1 MKKIGIKWGVILL
14 LVFFL
19 WPAISQGRYIEKD
32 KKKTEKPPSKEEI
45 LSAKKGKK
53 KSEYAEG
60 EVLVKF
66 KRGVSLNQV
75 KNITSA
81 YSAVRIAKH
90 FKRLSERKRQVYVLL
105 KSDTLSTKEMVAF
118 LKRDPRVEA
127 VSPNYKRYILQTFPN
142 DPLFGELWGLN
153 NTGQTVNGV
162 SGTPDAD
169 IDAPEAWDKN
179 TGSNAVVVADIDT
192 GVDYTHVDL
201 QANMWVNPGEIPGDS
216 IDNDG
221 NGYIDDVYGID
232 AYNYD
237 SDPMDDNGHGT
248 HTSGTIGAVGNNEI
262 GITGVSWSAK
272 IMALKFLS
280 AEGWGWDADAIECIE
295 YVIDMKLRGV
305 NVVAINASWG
315 GGGYN
320 EILKDAIEA
329 AGGVGIV
336 FCAAAGNEAND
347 NDGMKLY
354 PASYDLPNIISV
366 AATDQADNLAF
377 FSNYGLSTVDIGAP
391 GVNIL
396 STARGLP
403 LVPTSIFF
411 DDMESGS
418 GNWVTGGT
426 NNSWAITEENT
437 YSPTHAW
444 SDSPDGNYLNYT
456 DSWLAINHDIDI
468 SWYAGYK
475 GNVGLGFMAWL
486 DLEPWYDYL
495 YVEISK
501 DSGVTWEVLGILTG
515 KINSWNLY
523 GWIIPDTHK
532 TDNFRFRF
540 RLVTDDSVTYD
551 GVYID
556 DVGIGVIV
564 GSTNY
569 EYWMGTSMATPH
581 VTGAVALMAAQ
592 YPTENIYHR
601 INRILSGVDKISS
614 LNKKVSTEG
623 RLNINNSINL
633 TKFNPFIKSVSP
645 TTGIISNTEITIEGI
660 EFGDTKGRVV
670 FYDKDKEIEAHVL
683 SWSNTSIRVRVPSG
697 IPGRYIKV
705 YSNDGKG
712 SNFID
717 ALSSWTFKKQSNL
730 GRDSAAAVAFN
741 GRIYL
746 FGGYIYGGMNCTSA
760 AESYDPKADSWTDIA
775 SMPTP
780 RATLTAAEAKGKIYV
795 MGGYNDYS
803 EQTLDVVE
811 AYDPAKNTWET
822 KAPLPLPMSFMKA
835 VSLNGKIYVTGG
847 SSSSYYPLNTLYMYN
862 PQTDSW
868 IQKAS
873 MNTARYEHGAVVLN
887 GKIYVF
893 GGVNIDIYGYPVYLS
908 SGEVYD
914 PATNTWSSIAD
925 MPIPL
930 ARMGATTDGRYIYA
944 IGGTNSLGFWDW
956 WYWWYGGM
964 PVVLCY
970 DPATNTWQ
978 DLSNTIYALISPKLA
993 SPAVFLP
1000 GWGIYSVNGMD
1011 YEGWSSDELEYL
1023 RVVGA
1028 RPMPW
1033 LHLLLGE

>member
-32 KKKTEKPPSKEEI
+32 KKKTKKPPSKEEI

-53 KSEYAEG
+53 RLEYAEG

-75 KNITSA
+75 KNVTSA

-127 VSPNYKRYILQTFPN
+127 VSPNYKRYILQTSPN

-153 NTGQTVNGV
+153 NTGQEVNGV
-162 SGTPDAD
+162 SGTLDAD

-179 TGSNAVVVADIDT
+179 TGSDAVVVANIDT

-201 QANMWVNPGEIPGDS
+201 QANMWVNTGEIPGDG
-216 IDNDG
+216 IDDDG

-232 AYNYD
+232 AYNGD

-248 HTSGTIGAVGNNEI
+248 HTSGTIGAVGNNEK
-262 GITGVSWSAK
+262 GITGVSWRVK
-272 IMALKFLS
+272 IMALKFLN
-280 AEGWGWDADAIECIE
+280 AKGEGYDAGAIECID
-295 YVIDMKLRGV
+295 YVIDMKLNRDV

-329 AGGVGIV
+329 AGDAGIV
-336 FCAAAGNEAND
+336 FCAAAGNENSD
-347 NDGMKLY
+347 NDLMPVF

-377 FSNYGLSTVDIGAP
+377 FSNYGLATVDIGAP

-418 GNWVTGGT
+418 GNWETGGT
-426 NNSWAITEENT
+426 NNSWAITEEKA
-437 YSPTHAW
+437 YSSTHAW
-444 SDSPDGNYLNYT
+444 SDSPYGNYLDYT
-456 DSWLAINHDIDI
+456 DSWLAINHEIDL
-468 SWYAGYK
+468 SGYT
-475 GNVGLGFMAWL
+475 GVNVGLGFMAWL
-486 DLEPWYDYL
+486 DLESKYDCL
-495 YVEISK
+495 YVEISG
-501 DSGVTWEVLGILTG
+501 DNGTSWAPLGYLTG
-515 KINSWNLY
+515 HDNWDVY
-523 GWIIPDTHK
+523 GWPIPEDYK
-532 TDNFRFRF
+532 TAHFRFRF

-556 DVGIGVIV
+556 NVGIGVIV

-569 EYWMGTSMATPH
+569 EYWIGTSMATPH
-581 VTGAVALMAAQ
+581 VSGAVALMAAQ
-592 YPTENIYHR
+592 YSTEDIYHR

-645 TTGIISNTEITIEGI
+645 TTGIIPNTEITIEGI

-683 SWSNTSIRVRVPSG
+683 SWSDTSIRVRVPSG
-697 IPGRYIKV
+697 IPARYIKV

-717 ALSSWTFKKQSNL
+717 ALSSWTFKKQSNQ
-730 GRDSAAAVAFN
+730 GRDDAAAVAFN
-741 GRIYL
+741 GKVYL
-746 FGGYIYGGMNCTSA
+746 FGGYTSGGWNCTSA
-760 AESYDPKADSWTDIA
+760 AESYDPNTDTWTNIA
-775 SMPTP
+775 SMPTS
-780 RATLTAAEAKGKIYV
+780 RANLTAAEAKGKIYV
-795 MGGYNDYS
+795 MGGYNDDS
-803 EQTLDVVE
+803 KQTLDVVE
-811 AYDPAKNTWET
+811 AYDPDKDTWET
-822 KAPLPLPMSFMKA
+822 KAPLPVPISFMKA

-847 SSSSYYPLNTLYMYN
+847 YSSSYYPLNTLYMYN

-868 IQKAS
+868 TVKAS
-873 MNTARYEHGAVVLN
+873 MNTARYEHGAVALN

-893 GGVNIDIYGYPVYLS
+893 GGTNFTDGYLR

-914 PATNTWSSIAD
+914 PATDTWSPIAD

-944 IGGTNSLGFWDW
+944 IGGTNGDW
-956 WYWWYGGM
+956 WGDGM

-970 DPATNTWQ
+970 DPATNTWK
-978 DLSNTIYALISPKLA
+978 DLSNTTYALITPKSA

-1000 GWGIYSVNGMD
+1000 GWSIYSVNGLD
-1011 YEGWSSDELEYL
+1011 YEGWWSLDELEYL

-1028 RPMPW
+1028 KPMPW

>member
-14 LVFFL
+14 VIFFL
-19 WPAISQGRYIEKD
+19 WPAISQGRYIEKE
-32 KKKTEKPPSKEEI
+32 KKEISKKPPSKEEI
-45 LSAKKGKK
+45 LSAKKGKQRL
-53 KSEYAEG
+53 EYAEG

-81 YSAVRIAKH
+81 YSVRIAKH
-90 FKRLSERKRQVYVLL
+90 FKRLSERKRQAYVLL
-105 KSDTLSTKEMVAF
+105 KSDRLSTKEMVAF
-118 LKRDPRVEA
+118 LRRDPRVEA
-127 VSPNYKRYILQTFPN
+127 VSPNYKRYILQTSPN

-153 NTGQTVNGV
+153 NTGQAINGV

-179 TGSNAVVVADIDT
+179 TGSNEVVVADIDS
-192 GVDYTHVDL
+192 GVDYTHEDL
-201 QANMWVNPGEIPGDS
+201 QANMWVNPGEIPHDG

-232 AYNYD
+232 AYNQD

-262 GITGVSWSAK
+262 GISGVSWSVK
-272 IMALKFLS
+272 IMALKFLN
-280 AEGWGWDADAIECIE
+280 ADGWGYDAGAIECIE

-305 NVVAINASWG
+305 NIVAINASWG
-315 GGGYN
+315 EEGYD

-329 AGGVGIV
+329 AGDVGIIFV
-336 FCAAAGNEAND
+336 AAAGNEAND
-347 NDGMKLY
+347 NDGKKLY
-354 PASYDLPNIISV
+354 PASYDLLNIISV
-366 AATDQADNLAF
+366 AATNHFDNLAY

-396 STARGLP
+396 STVPGLEE
-403 LVPTSIFF
+403 VPTGVFF

-418 GNWVTGGT
+418 GNWETGGT
-426 NNSWAITEENT
+426 NNTWAITEEKA

-444 SDSPDGNYLNYT
+444 SDSPNGDYLGGA
-456 DSWLAINHDIDI
+456 DSWLAINHEIDL
-468 SWYAGYK
+468 SGYTEV
-475 GNVGLGFMAWL
+475 NVGLGFMAWL
-486 DLEPWYDYL
+486 DLESGDNCL
-495 YVEISK
+495 VEISA
-501 DSGVTWEVLGILTG
+501 DNGTSWAPLGYLTG
-515 KINSWNLY
+515 HHNYWDVY
-523 GWIIPDTHK
+523 GWLIPEDYK
-532 TDNFRFRF
+532 TAHFRFRF
-540 RLVTDDSVTYD
+540 RLVSDFIATGIYD

-556 DVGIGVIV
+556 DVGIGTVL
-564 GSTNY
+564 GSKRY
-569 EYWMGTSMATPH
+569 EYWRGTSMATPH

-592 YPTENIYHR
+592 YPTEDIYHR

-614 LNKKVSTEG
+614 LSKKVSTEG

-683 SWSNTSIRVRVPSG
+683 SWSDTSIRVRVPSG
-697 IPGRYIKV
+697 VLGRYIKV

-712 SNFID
+712 SNIID
-717 ALSSWTFKKQSNL
+717 TLSSWTFKKQSNQA
-730 GRDSAAAVAFN
+730 RDSAAAVAFN
-741 GRIYL
+741 GKVYL
-746 FGGYIYGGMNCTSA
+746 FGGYIYGGINCTDA
-760 AESYDPKADSWTDIA
+760 AESYDPKTDTWTDIA
-775 SMPTP
+775 SMPT
-780 RATLTAAEAKGKIYV
+780 RRSALTAAEAKGKIYV

-803 EQTLDVVE
+803 KQILDVVE
-811 AYDPAKNTWET
+811 AYNPAKDTWET
-822 KAPLPLPMSFMKA
+822 KAPLPLPMHFMKA

-847 SSSSYYPLNTLYMYN
+847 SGSYYPLLNTLYMYN
-862 PQTDSW
+862 PQTNSW
-868 IQKAS
+868 TQKAS
-873 MNTARYEHGAVVLN
+873 MNTARFGHGAVALN

-893 GGVNIDIYGYPVYLS
+893 GGCNFNEGYLP

-914 PATNTWSSIAD
+914 PNSNTWSPIAD

-944 IGGTNSLGFWDW
+944 IGGINNGNW
-956 WYWWYGGM
+956 WENQM
-964 PVVLCY
+964 TVVLRY
-970 DPATNTWQ
+970 DPKTNTWQ
-978 DLSNTIYALISPKLA
+978 DLSNTVYILITAKSA
-993 SPAVFLP
+993 APAVYLP
-1000 GWGIYSVNGMD
+1000 NLGIYSVGGLV
-1011 YEGWSSDELEYL
+1011 ESGWESSNELEYL

-1028 RPMPW
+1028 KPMPW